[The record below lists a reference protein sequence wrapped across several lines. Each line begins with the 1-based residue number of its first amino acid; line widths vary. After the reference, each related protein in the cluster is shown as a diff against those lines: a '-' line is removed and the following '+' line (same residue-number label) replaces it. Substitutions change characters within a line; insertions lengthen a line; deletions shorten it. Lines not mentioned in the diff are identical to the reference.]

1 MCLLKQAFVLAPVPF
16 TFLVFASVMTEAACD
31 IEAFERERA
40 RTLAGV
46 MLQRARVIGRQR
58 FRQSRPSNCLSCLRD
73 SIEVCVRD
81 ARIDTLLRD
90 LSVIRRDVVRAG
102 LSGSRRA
109 AFNFRTLQHLLRRH
123 AVYVRVLS

>member
-1 MCLLKQAFVLAPVPF
+1 MNNLNQRSHTQCDFL

-58 FRQSRPSNCLSCLRD
+58 FRQSRPSTCFCLLYTSPSPRD
-73 SIEVCVRD
+73 PK
-81 ARIDTLLRD
+81 T
-90 LSVIRRDVVRAG
+90 
-102 LSGSRRA
+102 SRMPSSA
-109 AFNFRTLQHLLRRH
+109 
-123 AVYVRVLS
+123 